1 MPSVEFAE
9 KIRKEIIE
17 SGLDDRYRIGAYEF
31 VLNGLNFY
39 ISKIGEKRH
48 VSGSELSRGLLMFA
62 RKQYG
67 PMAQSVFNHW
77 GLKSTDDMGNIVY
90 NMIRIGLMN
99 KQPGDSPDDFN
110 DVEDVREYFRTAEY
124 FEIDKAFIKKGKS

>member
-9 KIRKEIIE
+9 KIRKEVIE
-17 SGLDDRYRIGAYEF
+17 SGLDDRYRVGAYEF

-62 RKQYG
+62 HKQYG

-110 DVEDVREYFRTAEY
+110 DVEDVPEYFRAAEY
-124 FEIDKAFIKKGKS
+124 FEIDKAFIKKGRN

>member
-1 MPSVEFAE
+1 MPSAELAE
-9 KIRKEIIE
+9 KIRKDIIE
-17 SGLDDRYRIGAYEF
+17 SGIDDRYRVGAYEF

-62 RKQYG
+62 HKQYG

-90 NMIRIGLMN
+90 NMIKIGLMN

-110 DVEDVREYFRTAEY
+110 DVVDVPEYFRRAEC
-124 FEIDKAFIKKGKS
+124 FEIDRTFIKKGKS